1 MNIQRKK
8 KHRKWPFSYPKQEK
22 DCDFMLMLLASILDL
37 VYAVISQN
45 LFSKS
50 CCFPASHKSGASL
63 PPAVDL
69 RGEILTHLTNQPYHE
84 MHLDR
89 FDD

>member
-1 MNIQRKK
+1 M
-8 KHRKWPFSYPKQEK
+8 
-22 DCDFMLMLLASILDL
+22 
-37 VYAVISQN
+37 SQN

-50 CCFPASHKSGASL
+50 CCSSASHKSGASL

-69 RGEILTHLTNQPYHE
+69 RGEVLTHLTNQPFHE

-89 FDD
+89 FDDQEYEALIPFEFSIFPSNLVRGSGRR